1 MINSEKSYI
10 THKIVTNYTKKS
22 RPWNLIKTFPAREI
36 SPLEKRSDVTREW
49 RR

>member
-1 MINSEKSYI
+1 MINSEKKLYNSQNC
-10 THKIVTNYTKKS
+10 HKLYKKS